1 MFRFDIIGRSNVNK
15 LGYDLAYHG
24 NTPRNS
30 LKPVT
35 MITAKQEAFC
45 QALLAG
51 KSQSDAYRDAYN
63 TKPSSTAGA
72 IAVSASQLMS
82 DPKITLR
89 IAELR
94 KADAEAV
101 CWSRR
106 QSEEVLRDI
115 ALSEAIK
122 PSERIAAIRE
132 LNTMFGYKAPSE
144 AVVSVNA
151 LKPLMDEDWL

>member
-1 MFRFDIIGRSNVNK
+1 
-15 LGYDLAYHG
+15 
-24 NTPRNS
+24 
-30 LKPVT
+30 

-45 QALLAG
+45 QALIAG
-51 KSQSDAYRDAYN
+51 RSQSDAYRDTYN
-63 TKPSSTAGA
+63 TKPGSTAGA
-72 IAVSASQLMS
+72 IAVSASKLMS

-106 QSEEVLRDI
+106 QSEQVLKDI
-115 ALSEAIK
+115 ALSAAIK

-144 AVVSVNA
+144 AVVSVNT
-151 LKPLMDEDWL
+151 LKPIMDEDWL

>member
-1 MFRFDIIGRSNVNK
+1 
-15 LGYDLAYHG
+15 
-24 NTPRNS
+24 
-30 LKPVT
+30 

-51 KSQSDAYRDAYN
+51 NSQSDAYRDAYN

-72 IAVSASQLMS
+72 IAVSASKLMS

-94 KADAEAV
+94 KADAEAA

-106 QSEEVLRDI
+106 QSEQVLKDI
-115 ALSEAIK
+115 ALSEVIK

-144 AVVSVNA
+144 AAVQVKA
-151 LKPLMDEDWL
+151 LKPIMDEDWL